1 MRVWS
6 NPKLWGTDCSV
17 EFRLFTKTRETVWV
31 EQHIRY
37 IREEA
42 GVRIYNSLLTDI
54 TKIKNQ
60 EEELMESQRLL
71 HHLLGIVY
79 HKDTPRQLTK
89 RNREYAALLSASSFP
104 GGMIGG
110 YCEEGFPLYFA
121 NEEMI
126 RFLGYDSYQDLY

>member
-42 GVRIYNSLLTDI
+42 GVRIYNSLFTDI
-54 TKIKNQ
+54 TKIKKC
-60 EEELMESQRLL
+60 S
-71 HHLLGIVY
+71 
-79 HKDTPRQLTK
+79 
-89 RNREYAALLSASSFP
+89 SSFIVFIIP
-104 GGMIGG
+104 SIK
-110 YCEEGFPLYFA
+110 
-121 NEEMI
+121 
-126 RFLGYDSYQDLY
+126 